1 MNDNIRKFA
10 SCINIELLNGVS
22 PEIIAEKINRQDFTH
37 TEKLDIIDYLYLSYY
52 ANDYEMRRI
61 KRHSTNA
68 AFLDLVSEIKKKIIL

>member
-10 SCINIELLNGVS
+10 SCIKIELLNGVS

-37 TEKLDIIDYLYLSYY
+37 TEKLNIIDYLSYY
-52 ANDYEMRRI
+52 TNDYEMRRI

-68 AFLDLVSEIKKKIIL
+68 AFLDLVSEIKKRIIW